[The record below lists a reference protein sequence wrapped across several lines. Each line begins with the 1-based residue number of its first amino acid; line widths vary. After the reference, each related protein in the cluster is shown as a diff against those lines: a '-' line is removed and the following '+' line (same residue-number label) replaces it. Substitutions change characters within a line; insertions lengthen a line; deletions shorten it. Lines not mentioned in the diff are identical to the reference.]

1 MLSKLKNYKITV
13 MYLSIIPST
22 FDTLELS
29 LTCPAFEAFLFAPA
43 VDQPELA
50 QYDSI
55 S

>member
-1 MLSKLKNYKITV
+1 
-13 MYLSIIPST
+13 MYLFIIPST
-22 FDTLELS
+22 FDTLAPS
-29 LTCPAFEAFLFAPA
+29 LICPAFEAFLFAPA